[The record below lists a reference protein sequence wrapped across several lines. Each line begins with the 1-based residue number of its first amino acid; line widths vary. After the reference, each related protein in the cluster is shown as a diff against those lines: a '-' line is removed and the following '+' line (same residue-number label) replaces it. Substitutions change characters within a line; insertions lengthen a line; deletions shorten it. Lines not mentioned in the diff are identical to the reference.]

1 MIHRMLDAR
10 EMTHPE
16 PLEKAVAI
24 LKELDASSGLYM
36 LSRKNPIL
44 LLKLAEKN
52 RLNALSREV
61 VPGEWHILI
70 TPNSDTN
77 LEAQLRV

>member
-1 MIHRMLDAR
+1 MLDAR